1 MDKHARGVSGV
12 YDSLGVITTGKHPAP
27 NHTDDTLQGGDC
39 LPARETDALY
49 FLENLFDRKFY
60 RANATESLAVGLF
73 DKRAKPLSGLNN
85 RDTHF
90 SCALFESNTSESV
103 NNFRRTKERWTGAVG
118 VVLDDIG
125 ETKGG
130 VLIKAPPV
138 EPTAIIETK
147 PGSFQWVYLFKEI
160 ERDPLTIEAIQRSA
174 IAGGMCDPGAGNITR
189 ITRLPGSTPEGKTH
203 QARLVWADWTRRF
216 NAAAII
222 DKALQVPRIEA
233 PKAQEHAAPNL
244 SDETSEAGK
253 GTLEAACYKIRNAE
267 GVTGSGTI
275 NAQSFFIGQQVGA
288 GLIALA
294 DADAALF
301 AAAHDRHPA
310 DGIRQT
316 KNGLQAGIL
325 KPLTRQSN
333 GRFTGSGA
341 TPLTDQETQ
350 AGPVYQEIQAARD
363 HIRDT
368 LQGFVKRALEYDDLE
383 GGTPPVMA
391 LAATPGAGKTGAA
404 LRELAGADLSKLPGD
419 VVFSSPT
426 LALAEQA
433 ARNYEEISGK
443 SAHVTRG
450 RSAKIPGTES
460 RMCQRH
466 ELAERVVRAGLI
478 VKATLCEVTDTLGRK
493 HRCPHFRGCA
503 YLEQW
508 GTLPEKPVTRFEAS
522 AYLELPGDG
531 SGRKTGLRVID
542 ETIWRQFSR
551 NTDLT
556 PADWIAPRHGD
567 PFTAVDATDA
577 AQAILAALMAGKSL
591 IGGKYSAED
600 FAAFKAAEKTP
611 INMRCTPDSDDSE
624 FATGLDEIEARTSG
638 TAGRNAAL
646 WAVLEDCARRGI
658 EATERVRL
666 ITTKTG
672 ATMIRVTW
680 FKDPPADT
688 PTLLLDADATGPIL
702 ERMYPGAELV
712 AVDLKPNAHVV
723 QLTDRTFSNT
733 KLQKVTVRREL
744 VRLVRAEVLRDVDKR
759 GVLCIATRKA
769 VRAMFEDA
777 GHDFTGQDNPTVSKM
792 MMETPLHGARWLWF
806 GPASLGR
813 NDWQDFGTA
822 LVMGREDIGVDALE
836 DYARALFGDTGD
848 PLQFVQPDAK
858 GQRFMPEAVLPL
870 VMEDGEQFGIFGRAH
885 PDTRVRALQVQ
896 TREMAAR
903 QAIER
908 LRLVN
913 ATERKR
919 VVICT
924 TVPVPGLPVSDLLRW
939 DQLVPSRLEA
949 AIAEANQRTRVLR
962 LSASGLCSDAPE
974 TFETVQAAE
983 EWLRREGKEAIA
995 DLTRHT
1001 GNSTLLPVQRV
1012 IFSLRINSKGARTT
1026 RAVILG
1032 DDPRAT
1038 AEQAL
1043 GALAAFEIVEVIE
1056 RVQSVEQAATAPPAP
1071 LPDKAPAPTPERATQ
1086 PRDVVSL
1093 PDTREDA
1100 ERPPQRRFAGR
1111 GGP

>member
-1 MDKHARGVSGV
+1 MTIQDNA
-12 YDSLGVITTGKHPAP
+12 A
-27 NHTDDTLQGGDC
+27 GGI
-39 LPARETDALY
+39 PPTETDARY

-60 RANATESLAVGLF
+60 AAKATESLAVGLF
-73 DKRAKPLSGLNN
+73 DKRARPWPVHPV
-85 RDTHF
+85 RDHDTHF
-90 SCALFESNTSESV
+90 SCGLFEWNTPESV
-103 NNFRRTKERWTGAVG
+103 NDFRRSKPRWTGAIG
-118 VVLDDIG
+118 FVLDDIG
-125 ETKGG
+125 EVKNG
-130 VLIKAPPV
+130 VLIKTPPV

-160 ERDPLTIEAIQRSA
+160 ERDPLTIETIQRSA
-174 IAGGMCDPGAGNITR
+174 IASGMCDPGAGNITR
-189 ITRLPGSTPEGKTH
+189 ITRLPGSMPAGKVH
-203 QARLVWADWTRRF
+203 QARLVWTDWTRRF

-222 DKALQVPRIEA
+222 EKALQVPRIEA
-233 PKAQEHAAPNL
+233 PKAQEYSAPNL

-267 GVTGSGTI
+267 GVTGSGII

-294 DADAALF
+294 DAEAALF
-301 AAAHDRHPA
+301 AAAYDRHPA
-310 DGIRQT
+310 DGVRQA
-316 KNGLQAGIL
+316 KNGLQSGIL
-325 KPLTRQSN
+325 KPLARQAN
-333 GRFTGSGA
+333 GRFAGSGA
-341 TPLTDQETQ
+341 TPLTEQEAQTGPVFQET
-350 AGPVYQEIQAARD
+350 QAARD
-363 HIRDT
+363 HIGDT
-368 LQGFVKRALEYDDLE
+368 LQGFISKAFQWSAAKQEYEKHIAASDSFDMGQRKTE
-383 GGTPPVMA
+383 PITPADYVIDAAMADPPVMA

-404 LRELAGADLSKLPGD
+404 LRELAAADLSGLPGD
-419 VVFSSPT
+419 VVFHSPT

-433 ARNYEEISGK
+433 ARNYEEITREP
-443 SAHVTRG
+443 AHVTRG
-450 RSAKIPGTES
+450 RSASLPATDG

-466 ELAERVVRAGLI
+466 ELAERVAHAGLN
-478 VKATLCEVTDTLGRK
+478 VKATLCEAVDEFGYKRK
-493 HRCPHFRGCA
+493 CPYYAGCA
-503 YLEQW
+503 YLGQW
-508 GTLPEKPVTRFEAS
+508 ETLPENNVTRFEAS
-522 AYLELPGDG
+522 AYLEFPGDG
-531 SGRKTGLRVID
+531 SGRKTGFRVID
-542 ETIWRQFSR
+542 ETIWRDFSKVR
-551 NTDLT
+551 DITPHEWTAARSAKGDDL
-556 PADWIAPRHGD
+556 A
-567 PFTAVDATDA
+567 TAVDATDA
-577 AQAILAALMAGKSL
+577 AQAVYAALQTGHS
-591 IGGKYSAED
+591 IVGNKYSAND
-600 FAAFKAAEKTP
+600 FAVFRAAEIAPFKM
-611 INMRCTPDSDDSE
+611 NCTPDNDDNA
-624 FATGLDEIEARTSG
+624 FTAGLDKIEAQASNG
-638 TAGRNAAL
+638 AKLNAAL

-666 ITTKTG
+666 ITTKKG
-672 ATMIRVTW
+672 ATVIRVTW
-680 FKDPPADT
+680 FKQPPADK

-723 QLTDRTFSNT
+723 QLTDRTFSN
-733 KLQKVTVRREL
+733 KSLQKVTVRREL
-744 VRLVRAEVLRDVDKR
+744 VRLVRAEVLRDVNGR

-777 GHDFTGQDNPTVSKM
+777 GHDFTGMDKRNVSRE

-822 LVMGREDIGVDALE
+822 LVIGREDIGVDALE
-836 DYARALFGDTGD
+836 DYARALFGDTGE
-848 PLQFVQPDAK
+848 PLQFVQPDEK
-858 GQRFMPEAVLPL
+858 GRRFIPEAVLPL
-870 VMEDGEQFGIFGRAH
+870 MMENGEQFGIFGRAH
-885 PDTRVRALQVQ
+885 SDTRVRTLQVQ

-913 ATERKR
+913 AIERKR

-949 AIAEANQRTRVLR
+949 AVAEASQRSGVLR

-974 TFETVQAAE
+974 TFATVQAAE

-1001 GNSTLLPVQRV
+1001 ANSTLLPAQRV
-1012 IFSLRINSKGARTT
+1012 IFSLKIDTKGSRTK
-1026 RAVILG
+1026 RAIVLG
-1032 DDPRAT
+1032 EDPRTT

-1043 GALAAFEIVEVIE
+1043 GALAAFEIVEAA
-1056 RVQSVEQAATAPPAP
+1056 SV
-1071 LPDKAPAPTPERATQ
+1071 PDKAPATTPMRVTQ
-1086 PRDVVSL
+1086 PRYDVSL
-1093 PDTREDA
+1093 PDIRDDA

>member
-1 MDKHARGVSGV
+1 MTIQDNA
-12 YDSLGVITTGKHPAP
+12 A
-27 NHTDDTLQGGDC
+27 GGI
-39 LPARETDALY
+39 PPTETDARY

-60 RANATESLAVGLF
+60 AAKATESLAVGLF
-73 DKRAKPLSGLNN
+73 DKRARPWPVHPVRD

-90 SCALFESNTSESV
+90 SCGLFEWNTPESV
-103 NNFRRTKERWTGAVG
+103 NDFRRSKPRWTGAIG
-118 VVLDDIG
+118 FVLDDIG
-125 ETKGG
+125 EVKNG

-160 ERDPLTIEAIQRSA
+160 ERDPLTIETIQRSA
-174 IAGGMCDPGAGNITR
+174 IASGMCDPGAGNITR
-189 ITRLPGSTPEGKTH
+189 ITRLPGSMPAGKVH
-203 QARLVWADWTRRF
+203 QARLVWTDWTRRF

-222 DKALQVPRIEA
+222 EKALQVPRIEA
-233 PKAQEHAAPNL
+233 PKAQEYSAPNL

-267 GVTGSGTI
+267 GVTGSGII

-294 DADAALF
+294 DAEAALF
-301 AAAHDRHPA
+301 AAAYDRHPA
-310 DGIRQT
+310 DGVRQAQ
-316 KNGLQAGIL
+316 NGLAAGML
-325 KPLTRQSN
+325 KPLTRQKN
-333 GRFTGSGA
+333 GRFAGSG
-341 TPLTDQETQ
+341 TTLLTEQE
-350 AGPVYQEIQAARD
+350 APARPVFQEIQAARD
-363 HIRDT
+363 HIGDT
-368 LQGFVKRALEYDDLE
+368 LQGFVAQALQYDDLQD
-383 GGTPPVMA
+383 GAPPVMA

-404 LRELAGADLSKLPGD
+404 LRELAAADLSGLPGD
-419 VVFSSPT
+419 VVFHSPT

-433 ARNYEEISGK
+433 ALNYEEITGNP
-443 SAHVTRG
+443 AHVTRG
-450 RSAKIPGTES
+450 RSATLPGTDD

-466 ELAERVVRAGLI
+466 ELAERVARAGLN
-478 VKATLCEVTDTLGRK
+478 VKATLCEAVDEFGYKRK
-493 HRCPHFRGCA
+493 CPYYAGCV

-508 GTLPEKPVTRFEAS
+508 ETLPQNNVTRFEAS
-522 AYLELPGDG
+522 AYLELSGDG
-531 SGRKTGLRVID
+531 SGRDTGFRVID

-551 NTDLT
+551 VTD
-556 PADWIAPRHGD
+556 IAPGEWTAARSAKGD
-567 PFTAVDATDA
+567 DLATAVDATDA
-577 AQAILAALMAGKSL
+577 AQAVYVALQAGHS
-591 IGGKYSAED
+591 IVGGKYGADD
-600 FAAFKAAEKTP
+600 FAVFRAAEIAPFK
-611 INMRCTPDSDDSE
+611 MSCTPDNDDNA
-624 FATGLDEIEARTSG
+624 FTAGLDEIEARARNG
-638 TAGRNAAL
+638 AKLNAAL

-666 ITTKTG
+666 ITTKKG
-672 ATMIRVTW
+672 ATVIRVTW
-680 FKDPPADT
+680 FKQPPADK

-712 AVDLKPNAHVV
+712 AVDLKPNADVV
-723 QLTDRTFSNT
+723 QLTNRTFSNT

-744 VRLVRAEVLRDVDKR
+744 VRLVRAEVLRDINGR
-759 GVLCIATRKA
+759 GVLCIATRKG

-777 GHDFTGQDNPTVSKM
+777 GHDFTGMDGPRVSRE

-836 DYARALFGDTGD
+836 DYARALFGDTGE
-848 PLQFVQPDAK
+848 PLQFIQPDEK
-858 GQRFMPEAVLPL
+858 GHRFMPEAVLPL
-870 VMEDGEQFGIFGRAH
+870 VMENGEQFGIFGRAH
-885 PDTRVRALQVQ
+885 SDTRVRALQVQ

-924 TVPVPGLPVSDLLRW
+924 TVPVLGLPVSDLLRW
-939 DQLVPSRLEA
+939 DQLAPSRLEA
-949 AIAEANQRTRVLR
+949 AVAEASQRSGVLR

-974 TFETVQAAE
+974 TFATVNAAE

-1012 IFSLRINSKGARTT
+1012 IFSLRISTKGARTT
-1026 RAVILG
+1026 RAIVLG
-1032 DDPRAT
+1032 EDPRTT

-1043 GALAAFEIVEVIE
+1043 GALAAFEIVEV
-1056 RVQSVEQAATAPPAP
+1056 VEQAAPV
-1071 LPDKAPAPTPERATQ
+1071 PDKAPAPTLERATQ
-1086 PRDVVSL
+1086 PRDV
-1093 PDTREDA
+1093 A
-1100 ERPPQRRFAGR
+1100 ERPPQRRVTGS